1 MQQLSP
7 MKRFRLERGLKQED
21 LERLTGI
28 PQPRL
33 SRLERYVQKP
43 TEDERKRITKVLGRV
58 KDAD

>member
-1 MQQLSP
+1 

>member
-33 SRLERYVQKP
+33 SRLERWMQNP
-43 TEDERKRITKVLGRV
+43 TEDERKRIAKAFDMAEDG
-58 KDAD
+58 